1 MRLNG
6 KTALITGGSSGLGA
20 AMAKRFVA
28 EGASVVIADID
39 DAGGEAL
46 AAVRG
51 AKAGH
56 IHLGAKP
63 GPLTQLDLRT
73 NRKEERL

>member
-20 AMAKRFVA
+20 AMATRFIA

-39 DAGGEAL
+39 DAGGKAL
-46 AAVRG
+46 TAE
-51 AKAGH
+51 
-56 IHLGAKP
+56 LGKRVA
-63 GPLTQLDLRT
+63 
-73 NRKEERL
+73 RKG